1 MPFYEYNQNNSGG
14 GFDYDG
20 DAGITHYVII
30 EAESAELADERAE
43 EIGLYF
49 DGEGDCSCCGDR
61 WYAQGGGWGGDQ
73 GDEVPSI
80 YGTPVSDF
88 DFGFR
93 WMKGDR
99 PECYVHFAD
108 GRVQGYGFDTKVLG

>member
-1 MPFYEYNQNNSGG
+1 MPFFEYNQNNSGG
-14 GFDYDG
+14 SFDFEDG
-20 DAGITHYVII
+20 KITHYVIV
-30 EAESAELADERAE
+30 EADTAELANERAE

-49 DGEGDCSCCGDR
+49 DGYGDCSCCGDR
-61 WYAQGGGWGGDQ
+61 WYSQWDDKD

-80 YGTPVSDF
+80 YGTPISDF

-99 PECYVHFAD
+99 PEAYVHFAD

>member
-1 MPFYEYNQNNSGG
+1 VPFFEYNQNNSGG

-20 DAGITHYVII
+20 DAGITHHVIV
-30 EAESAELADERAE
+30 EADDAEHADYRAE
-43 EIGLYF
+43 RIGLYF

-61 WYAQGGGWGGDQ
+61 WYAASNGWNDDAGDP
-73 GDEVPSI
+73 VPSI
-80 YGTPVSDF
+80 YGTPVSDY

-99 PECYVHFAD
+99 PEAYVHYLD